1 MKLFLCSN
9 FTCFAL
15 FFKIYLGDPTDLYE
29 AVIGKDI
36 TVFQGCGLG
45 GTSLINA
52 NVGLDANERVYNHSN
67 WPQEIRDDMTN
78 LMEVDRKHVHE
89 MLRPTE
95 YPDNY
100 PKLKKMEA
108 MEKASKGLLD
118 IEDAG
123 TIFKKTPLYV
133 HKTNYHI
140 F

>member
-1 MKLFLCSN
+1 MFRIILN
-9 FTCFAL
+9 
-15 FFKIYLGDPTDLYE
+15 IHLGDPTDLYE

-52 NVGLDANERVYNHSN
+52 NVGLDANERVFDNSR
-67 WPQEIRDDMTN
+67 WPQEIRDDMRN

-100 PKLKKMEA
+100 PKLKKLAA
-108 MEKASKGLLD
+108 MEKAAKGLVD
-118 IEDAG
+118 IEDVG
-123 TIFKKTPLYV
+123 TIFKKTPLYA
-133 HKTNYHI
+133 HKTY
-140 F
+140 